1 MGGQEAC
8 LLSNLPCKK
17 AQGDCLLGADSHRS
31 GGPKGAITMFN
42 SMRTS
47 VLGFVSL
54 LVLLPAVS
62 MAAPKPAPKAASK
75 NNDATIGS
83 TLGGG
88 TTLPAAIRGHLSLFG
103 MLDTADQFEVSGS
116 PKVES
121 ERTFLVGANYEFDQF
136 NPGLALQVGGS
147 YDFAREVKN
156 ANGLKV
162 SEWVGYGEVTAKVSP
177 KFKLMGGMNF
187 NFPSFSN
194 APVGASIKGKLGFQ
208 FGASFQFT
216 PQVAFDARWR
226 QLEMEIAGDN
236 GQGGKTTSGVK
247 ISGAMLGARYL
258 F

>member
-1 MGGQEAC
+1 M
-8 LLSNLPCKK
+8 SNTI
-17 AQGDCLLGADSHRS
+17 RS
-31 GGPKGAITMFN
+31 
-42 SMRTS
+42 S
-47 VLGFVSL
+47 VLG
-54 LVLLPAVS
+54 LVGLMFLIPAISV
-62 MAAPKPAPKAASK
+62 AAPKAASK

-88 TTLPAAIRGHLSLFG
+88 ATLPAAIRGHLSLFG
-103 MLDTADQFEVSGS
+103 MLDTADQFEISGGS
-116 PKVES
+116 KADS
-121 ERTFLVGANYEFDQF
+121 ERTFLVGANYELDQF
-136 NPGLALQVGGS
+136 NPGMALQVGGS

-177 KFKLMGGMNF
+177 KFKVMGGMNF

-194 APVGASIKGKLGFQ
+194 AAPGASIKGKLGFQ
-208 FGASFQFT
+208 FGASFQFA

-226 QLEMEIAGDN
+226 QLEMEVAGDN

-247 ISGAMLGARYL
+247 ISGFMLGGRYL